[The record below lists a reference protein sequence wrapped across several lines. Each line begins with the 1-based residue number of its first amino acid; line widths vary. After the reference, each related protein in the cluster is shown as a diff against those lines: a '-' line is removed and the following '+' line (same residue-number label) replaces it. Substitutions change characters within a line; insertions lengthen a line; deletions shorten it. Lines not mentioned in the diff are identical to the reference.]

1 MAKSKFGYMPCTTP
15 KCGTRLV
22 VKMNERETLS
32 WRCDECDGN
41 GYVKKGEAGYS
52 RWLGVIDRAAP
63 PPAPAPAPKPAAPAE
78 KPAPAAPKP
87 AAPAKPARATTLL
100 G

>member
-1 MAKSKFGYMPCTTP
+1 MAKSKYGYMPCPTP

-52 RWLGVIDRAAP
+52 RWLGVVERAAP
-63 PPAPAPAPKPAAPAE
+63 DPAPAAKVPASPDKPV
-78 KPAPAAPKP
+78 PAAPKP
-87 AAPAKPARATTLL
+87 PAPVKPARATTVL